1 MSGAVSPDRRR
12 VLTAGA
18 AALGA
23 AASAQLWLPATARAA
38 ERKPLPDGVF
48 SLGVAS
54 GDPPPLP

>member
-1 MSGAVSPDRRR
+1 MSGAVPPDRRR

-18 AALGA
+18 AVLGA
-23 AASAQLWLPATARAA
+23 TAFTQLRLPATARAA